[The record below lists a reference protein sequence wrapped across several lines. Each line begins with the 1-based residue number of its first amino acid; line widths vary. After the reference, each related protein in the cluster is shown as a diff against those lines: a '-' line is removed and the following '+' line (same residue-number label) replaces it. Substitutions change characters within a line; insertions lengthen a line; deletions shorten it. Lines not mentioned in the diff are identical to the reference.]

1 MTTHLS
7 HRERLEAVLVG
18 QRTDR
23 VPCAFWRHFP
33 VDDQNPEALAKAT
46 LAFQTQYD
54 LDIVKVSP
62 SSSFCLT
69 DWGVRSEWRGNPEGT
84 RDYTKRVIYNPEDW
98 LDLPEL
104 DPYQGSLGAQLKCLQ
119 TLNKSLPPDTPLIQ
133 TVFNPLS
140 QAKNLIGPD
149 KLAVHIRQH
158 PDAVISGL
166 STIMKSTMKFVDAAM
181 EIGISGIF
189 IAVQHATYNILTEA
203 EYNRFGTSFDLPILD
218 LVQDLWLNMLHI
230 HGKQIMFKSLSTYP
244 VQIINWHDQE
254 TSPSLDEAQQIFS
267 GAVCGGLRQ
276 IETLVLG
283 TPELIRTE
291 AIHAL
296 EITQGKRF
304 ILGTGCVVPT
314 IVPYGNLKAACNSVI
329 RA

>member
-1 MTTHLS
+1 M
-7 HRERLEAVLVG
+7 
-18 QRTDR
+18 
-23 VPCAFWRHFP
+23 
-33 VDDQNPEALAKAT
+33 DDQNPEALAKAT

-69 DWGVRSEWRGNPEGT
+69 DWGVKSEWRGNPEGT
-84 RDYTKRVIYNPEDW
+84 RDYTKRVIYKPEDW
-98 LDLPEL
+98 LDQETP
-104 DPYQGSLGAQLKCLQ
+104 PS
-119 TLNKSLPPDTPLIQ
+119 LNK
-133 TVFNPLS
+133 
-140 QAKNLIGPD
+140 
-149 KLAVHIRQH
+149 
-158 PDAVISGL
+158 
-166 STIMKSTMKFVDAAM
+166 
-181 EIGISGIF
+181 
-189 IAVQHATYNILTEA
+189 
-203 EYNRFGTSFDLPILD
+203 
-218 LVQDLWLNMLHI
+218 
-230 HGKQIMFKSLSTYP
+230 
-244 VQIINWHDQE
+244 
-254 TSPSLDEAQQIFS
+254 AQQIFS

-291 AIHAL
+291 AMRAL